1 MFNNSCFFKVINTYY
16 NIKQYFLDYTPFGM
30 RMSERSFN
38 SSEYK
43 YGFQGQE
50 KDDELKGEGNSY
62 DFGARMFD
70 PRIAR
75 FIAVDPKWRE
85 FQFQSTYAYALNN
98 PIRFIDEYGEG
109 PKDRIKAARKYK
121 GTAYKQQTNIKLRT
135 GMDSKA
141 LEFMD
146 CSELVCRVLAYDE
159 FTNGVESM
167 PTWDIMTWMEDNWK
181 ETPTPK
187 AGDIIVWNG
196 HTAVVSKDYD
206 EKEGKLHVIHATKY
220 DEVDGVV
227 EEKYS
232 LSYYK
237 KKDAKFYTPKI
248 DMPDE
253 VAVVPPTKPLNQEQK
268 SVSSNE
274 EVGFLQGIVNKIVDS
289 INTLASVKDRNM
301 KNDEK
306 DDVQ

>member
-1 MFNNSCFFKVINTYY
+1 MP
-16 NIKQYFLDYTPFGM
+16 D
-30 RMSERSFN
+30 RHEN
-38 SSEYK
+38 SSQYRF
-43 YGFQGQE
+43 GFQGQE
-50 KDDELKGEGNSY
+50 KDDELKGQGNSY

-85 FQFQSTYAYALNN
+85 FQFQSPFAYALNN

-121 GTAYKQQTNIKLRT
+121 GTAYKKQTNIKLRT

-141 LEFMD
+141 LEYMD
-146 CSELVCRVLAYDE
+146 CSELVCRVLAYDQ

-196 HTAVVSKDYD
+196 HTAIVTKDYD
-206 EKEGKLHVIHATKY
+206 EKEGKLHVIHATQY
-220 DEVDGVV
+220 ADVDGVV
-227 EEKYS
+227 EEEYS

-248 DMPDE
+248 DNPDE
-253 VAVVPPTKPLNQEQK
+253 VDIVAPIDPLNQKQK
-268 SVSSNE
+268 KSE
-274 EVGFLQGIVNKIVDS
+274 TTEKVGFLQEVVNKIVDS
-289 INTLASVKDRNM
+289 FNTLASVKDRNV
-301 KNDEK
+301 KKYEK
-306 DDVQ
+306 ADD